1 MLKTAQHITLKD
13 QRRIGFAEYGT
24 SKGYPIVYCHGS
36 QSSRLEMHY
45 DHSFAKKNNLRILAI
60 DRPGHGLS
68 DMNSEGS
75 ILDFARDV
83 KQVTEHLNIEQ
94 FSVAGMSAGAPF
106 ALGIAYLYP
115 KNVCKLG
122 IISGFAPFSKQSKKP
137 LTKEVKFL
145 LNIAKSAPFIL
156 RLLLKIQTKNIKKNP
171 RKSLQNFTKSMS
183 KPDQK
188 VLQNDAVIAVI
199 RTMFQEAFRKGS
211 AGVAHEIC
219 NLLVYDWR
227 FKINEIE
234 VPVHYWQGEQD
245 NNVPFQWAQL
255 MHKQTK
261 NGTLTSFANEGH
273 LLIFKHAE
281 EIFRNL
287 KPEHE
292 EKSK

>member
-1 MLKTAQHITLKD
+1 MLKTTQVVILRD
-13 QRRIGFAEYGT
+13 QRKLGFAEYGT
-24 SKGYPIVYCHGS
+24 PKGYPIVYCHGS

-60 DRPGHGLS
+60 ERPGHGLS

-83 KQVTEHLNIEQ
+83 KQVTEQLHIDT

-115 KNVCKLG
+115 KNVHKAA
-122 IISGFAPFSKQSKKP
+122 IISGFAPFSKQNKKY
-137 LTKEVKFL
+137 LTKEVKLL
-145 LNIAKSAPFIL
+145 LNVAKSAPFIL
-156 RLLLKIQTKNIKKNP
+156 RLLLKTQTKSIKKNP

-188 VLQNDAVIAVI
+188 VLQNDAI
-199 RTMFQEAFRKGS
+199 RGVMETMFQEAFRNGS
-211 AGVAHEIC
+211 TGVAHEIC
-219 NLLVYDWR
+219 KLLLYDWG
-227 FKINEIE
+227 FKLNEIQ
-234 VPVHYWQGEQD
+234 VPVHFWQGEQD
-245 NNVPFQWAQL
+245 NNVPFEWAQL

-273 LLIFKHAE
+273 LIIFKHAE

-287 KPEHE
+287 KDEH
-292 EKSK
+292 